1 MVKISWASGH
11 EQAPTL
17 KVQKFHNGR
26 GKVPKLFGRISG
38 DIMLFVSSKRR
49 RLEAQIFEFILI
61 FIPSTTCEK
70 TSFIE
75 LASRS
80 FTNGFLGPKSF
91 RDFRETGPKAVNQ
104 LNAVINN

>member
-38 DIMLFVSSKRR
+38 
-49 RLEAQIFEFILI
+49 
-61 FIPSTTCEK
+61 EK

-104 LNAVINN
+104 LNTVINN